1 MPVGVIIQWTMD
13 KEQNNKP
20 DSTDTQSVASA
31 ETQNRLFQDANLN
44 IRAAFNPT
52 TFNAEA
58 RTVEISFA
66 SETPVRRN
74 TWDGT
79 VNEVLSFDA
88 GAVRLERLNS
98 GANVLDNH
106 DRWGS
111 VSDVVGVVERAWIAD
126 RRGYALVRFAKNE
139 NGDKV
144 MGMVADGI
152 LRSISVGYAVYAYQ
166 KTENENGPD
175 TWRAIDWEP
184 FELSFVSVPADAT
197 AQVRSQQ
204 GDNNIISPQQ
214 QQRIM
219 DEVTTGTEQTPAP
232 QPVTSPTTPPPAQP
246 AQAEAQVTEAERA
259 AIALAERAR
268 VAAIY
273 RNVETAGLERTV
285 ADELINAG
293 HTVERA
299 AAEILT
305 RMGQRVPPVKNQVPD
320 AHLRGDGEVEKRRQA
335 MQGALLLRFDSNT
348 KLPEQQATLAREY
361 RGVGLRDMAR
371 VCLEDAGVSTRGLSP
386 LEIVGRA
393 FTQSTSD
400 FPVIL
405 EGILRQTLL
414 DSYGNVAD
422 TWSQF
427 CRRGSVS
434 DFRQYKRKRTGA
446 LPSLPVVPE
455 SGEYTTSAIPDGE
468 SNALYAETYG
478 SMINVSRQ
486 MIVNDDLGAFLQL
499 PRDLGRAAARTIEEK
514 VYAVLLANPTMAD
527 GYALFST
534 EHVNLV
540 GSGSGGVITVA
551 TVDALRLKL
560 LNQRDPNLKEY
571 LGIQPY
577 VLLCG
582 TAQGGQARVVNESQY
597 DVDQSNKTSFYPN
610 KVRGLFTQVVESPRI
625 SGNAWY
631 IFANP
636 ADHPVLE
643 VAFLDGVSAPY
654 MEMKDGWNVDGTEW
668 KVRLD
673 FGVGVIGFR
682 GAAFNYGS

>member
-1 MPVGVIIQWTMD
+1 MD
-13 KEQNNKP
+13 KPQSQL
-20 DSTDTQSVASA
+20 DS
-31 ETQNRLFQDANLN
+31 QNRHFQDANLN
-44 IRAAFNPT
+44 IRAAFNAS
-52 TFNAEA
+52 TFNREA

-88 GAVRLERLNS
+88 GAVRLERLNA

-126 RRGYALVRFAKNE
+126 RKGYALIRFARTE
-139 NGDKV
+139 GADKV
-144 MGMVADGI
+144 MTMVEDGI

-166 KTENENGPD
+166 KTENDNGPD

-184 FELSFVSVPADAT
+184 FELSFVSVPADYT
-197 AQVRSQQ
+197 AQVRSQD
-204 GDNNIISPQQ
+204 GNKNNIISPQT
-214 QQRIM
+214 QRIM
-219 DEVTTGTEQTPAP
+219 DVETTGTPNQPAS
-232 QPVTSPTTPPPAQP
+232 QPVTPPATTTTPETPVAPV
-246 AQAEAQVTEAERA
+246 EAITETERN

-268 VAAIY
+268 VDAIY
-273 RNVETAGLERTV
+273 RNVDTAGLDRSV
-285 ADELINAG
+285 ASEFINNG
-293 HTVERA
+293 YSVERSA
-299 AAEILT
+299 LEILS
-305 RMGQRVPPVKNQVPD
+305 RMGQRVPPVQNQVPD
-320 AHLRGDGEVEKRRQA
+320 AQLRGDGEIEKRRQA
-335 MQGALLLRFDSNT
+335 MQGALLLRFDSTT

-371 VCLEDAGVSTRGLSP
+371 ICLEDAGVNTRGLSP

-414 DSYGNVAD
+414 ESYSNVPD

-427 CRRGSVS
+427 CRRGTVS

-446 LPSLPVVPE
+446 LPSLQVVAE
-455 SGEYTTSAIPDGE
+455 NGEYKTNAIPDGE

-478 SMINVSRQ
+478 SLINVSRQ

-514 VYAVLLANPTMAD
+514 VYEVLLANPTLGD
-527 GYALFST
+527 GIALF
-534 EHVNLV
+534 HANHNNLV

-571 LGIQPY
+571 LGIQPHI
-577 VLLCG
+577 VLCG

-597 DVDQSNKTSFYPN
+597 DVDVSNKTSWYPN

-654 MEMKDGWNVDGTEW
+654 MEMKEGWNVDGTEW

-673 FGVGVIGFR
+673 FGVGAIGFR